1 LTFIRKTIYNSFII
15 SITKKER
22 FLQTYA
28 NLPLASRD
36 EIIVVVDGEPMT
48 WKAAKIEV
56 EAETSIGMKIL
67 DKLEGMKLLK

>member
-1 LTFIRKTIYNSFII
+1 MI

-28 NLPLASRD
+28 NLPMASRD

-56 EAETSIGMKIL
+56 ETDTSIGMKIL

>member
-1 LTFIRKTIYNSFII
+1 
-15 SITKKER
+15 
-22 FLQTYA
+22 
-28 NLPLASRD
+28 LASRD
-36 EIIVVVDGEPMT
+36 EIIVAVDGEPMT

>member
-1 LTFIRKTIYNSFII
+1 M
-15 SITKKER
+15 TKKER

-28 NLPLASRD
+28 NLPIASRN

-56 EAETSIGMKIL
+56 EVNTPTGMKIL
-67 DKLEGMKLLK
+67 DKLESMDLLK

>member
-1 LTFIRKTIYNSFII
+1 
-15 SITKKER
+15 
-22 FLQTYA
+22 
-28 NLPLASRD
+28 LASRD

-56 EAETSIGMKIL
+56 ETDTSIGMKIL